1 MPRPPG
7 RRHFLSRTAAVVASA
22 PWTWSARA
30 ASPIGFDEARHLLSR
45 TSFGVTLEHIR
56 SIEALDYGT
65 AVDRLLDERPVD
77 IKVAAP
83 AWIEDS
89 PEQASRSKAQLAAE
103 KRKAKREGLPA
114 PKLRPGQDQRRDLQ
128 FWWIEEMLVTD
139 RPIRERMVLFW
150 HNHFTSSLKKVHYM
164 PALYRQNMLFRR
176 EALGN
181 FAALLKEVARDPAM
195 LIYLDG
201 ARSVARQPNENFA
214 RELLGLFTLGEGHY
228 GETDIKQAAR
238 AFTGWGIDHAGRF
251 AMYGD
256 QHDNGEKNV
265 LGKTGNLDGNDV
277 LDVLLAH
284 PQTAVTIVR
293 KLWREF
299 VSLTPD
305 DGEVVRLADLFRKG
319 NYEIR
324 PLLRALFES
333 RFFRDPAN
341 RGSLIKSPID
351 LVVGTVHV
359 LGVSALPQ
367 VELLRMLQS
376 LGQVPF
382 DPPNVKGW
390 PGGKRWITSYSLL
403 LRQQFLR
410 RVIDASNVTTA
421 NAAMSGAKPSRHG
434 KGRMSPAGD
443 DSTMQLGPSGP
454 SDRAPQSMH
463 LPADLARA
471 EISALVRTLLPTPP
485 IAAIPS
491 ESPDAAAAAAVL
503 DFAYQLK

>member
-1 MPRPPG
+1 MPRPSG

-30 ASPIGFDEARHLLSR
+30 AAPMGFDEARHLLSR
-45 TSFGVTLEHIR
+45 TSFGVTLEQVR
-56 SIEALDYGT
+56 SVGGLDYRD
-65 AVDRLLDERPVD
+65 ALDRLLENRSFDM
-77 IKVAAP
+77 KTAAP
-83 AWIEDS
+83 EWIEDS
-89 PEQASRSKAQLAAE
+89 PREASRSKAQLAAE
-103 KRKAKREGLPA
+103 KRKAKAEGMPA

-128 FWWIEEMLVTD
+128 FWWIDEMLVTE
-139 RPIRERMVLFW
+139 RPLRERMVLFW

-181 FAALLKEVARDPAM
+181 FAVLLKAVARDPAM

-214 RELLGLFTLGEGHY
+214 RELLELFTLGEGHY

-238 AFTGWGIDHAGRF
+238 AFTGWGIDQDGKFTVRI
-251 AMYGD
+251 D
-256 QHDNGEKNV
+256 QHDSGEKTV
-265 LGKTGNLDGNDV
+265 LGKTGNLDGDDV

-299 VSLTPD
+299 VSLTPND
-305 DGEVVRLADLFRKG
+305 DEVARLADLFRKG
-319 NYEIR
+319 NYEIG

-333 RFFRDPAN
+333 RYFRDPGN
-341 RGSLIKSPID
+341 RGSLIKSPVD
-351 LVVGTVHV
+351 LVVGTIHV

-367 VELLRMLQS
+367 TELLRTLQG

-410 RVIDASNVTTA
+410 RVIDASNITTA
-421 NAAMSGAKPSRHG
+421 SATMAGSKPPRHG
-434 KGRMSPAGD
+434 KGRMPAAGD
-443 DSTMQLGPSGP
+443 DSTMQLGASGP
-454 SDRAPQSMH
+454 SDRSPQSMH
-463 LPADLARA
+463 LPSVLANAD
-471 EISALVRTLLPTPP
+471 IDALVRTLLPTPP
-485 IAAIPS
+485 IATIPT
-491 ESPDAAAAAAVL
+491 ESPDAAAAAALL

>member
-1 MPRPPG
+1 MPRPSG
-7 RRHFLSRTAAVVASA
+7 RRHFLSRSAAVVASA
-22 PWTWSARA
+22 PWTWSAWA
-30 ASPIGFDEARHLLSR
+30 ASPMGFDDARHLLSR
-45 TSFGVTLEHIR
+45 TSFGVTLEQIR
-56 SIEALDYGT
+56 SFGALDYR
-65 AVDRLLDERPVD
+65 AALDRLLDSPPSGM
-77 IKVAAP
+77 KTAAP
-83 AWIEDS
+83 EWIDDS
-89 PEQASRSKAQLAAE
+89 PAEASRSKAQLAAE
-103 KRKAKREGLPA
+103 KRKAKAEGLPR

-128 FWWIEEMLVTD
+128 FWWIDEMLLTEQ
-139 RPIRERMVLFW
+139 PLRERMVLFW

-181 FAALLKEVARDPAM
+181 FAVLLKEIARDPAM

-214 RELLGLFTLGEGHY
+214 RELLELFTLGEGHY
-228 GETDIKQAAR
+228 GEADIKQAAR
-238 AFTGWGIDHAGRF
+238 AFTGWGIDRDGKFTLRA
-251 AMYGD
+251 D
-256 QHDNGEKNV
+256 QHDDGEKRV
-265 LGKTGNLDGNDV
+265 LGKVGNLDGDDV
-277 LDVLLAH
+277 LDVVLAQ
-284 PQTAVTIVR
+284 PQTAVTIVK

-305 DGEVVRLADLFRKG
+305 EGETARLADLFRTG

-351 LVVGTVHV
+351 LVVGSVHV

-367 VELLRMLQS
+367 TELLRTLQG

-410 RVIDASNVTTA
+410 RVIDASNVTTVSA
-421 NAAMSGAKPSRHG
+421 TMGGAKPSRPG
-434 KGRMSPAGD
+434 KGRMSPGGD
-443 DSTMQLGPSGP
+443 DSTMQLGASGP
-454 SDRAPQSMH
+454 SDHAPQSMH
-463 LPADLARA
+463 LPPDLANA
-471 EISALVRTLLPTPP
+471 DVDVLVRTLLPTPP
-485 IAAIPS
+485 MASLPS
-491 ESPDAAAAAAVL
+491 ESPDAAAAAALL